1 MQSHLTFP
9 SPKDHCPPTT
19 KNRQLS
25 ENNAK
30 KTMWLATAFQGV
42 SAVVLC
48 GVVAATW
55 TCKYSSTEINIPP
68 HPKAETARVSDV
80 SRQRASL
87 YVALCHCCWECVAWF
102 RSPWCD
108 VIAANTRTTKH
119 VVEEN
124 EQCETDKQ
132 PYMCQVVHNA
142 MGHLTLDVADAIIG
156 RRRRGRG
163 CHGVTMMATVSL
175 SVERGV
181 RREWCATRAVSE
193 LQKTKRGKRDMAR
206 VFQWFGMVKQ
216 AKKLPKTRVH

>member
-1 MQSHLTFP
+1 MQSPLTFP

-55 TCKYSSTEINIPP
+55 TCKYSSTEINVPPP

-132 PYMCQVVHNA
+132 PYMCQVVRNA

-181 RREWCATRAVSE
+181 RRECATRAVSE
-193 LQKTKRGKRDMAR
+193 LQKTKRG
-206 VFQWFGMVKQ
+206 
-216 AKKLPKTRVH
+216 TSEI